1 MLANTRE
8 EIVEVLDA
16 CDAAVERLCEL
27 RFEVLS
33 TPERMAILERL
44 ETVVRRLPVPQH
56 QLLNQL
62 AAVSKEELGDTL
74 RNALADRL
82 RITTSEAGR
91 RIGDAADL
99 GERVSL
105 TGEPLAP
112 RLEATAAA
120 QRRGRIGSGHVNE
133 IRDFVKHLPTEVD
146 AGTREQA
153 EADLAGQAAA
163 MRPDQL
169 KDYALTL
176 LAYLHPDGEFSDD
189 ERARKRGLSLGKQD
203 PDGMSKLTGWI
214 TPALRAAL
222 EAAWAKLAAPGIANP
237 EDHLP
242 HIDEGE
248 PDPEAVRRD
257 TRGTAQRQ
265 HDGLHAGL
273 MALLASGDLGQHHGL
288 PVTIVVTTTLAE
300 LEAGTGTARTG
311 GGSLVPMSDVIRW
324 SGAAHPYLALFDGA
338 TPLALYHTK
347 RLANRAQRLMLYAR
361 DRGCTRPGCTAAAYH
376 TEVHHLTAWH
386 TCLSTHI
393 TNLALACGIHN
404 RLAEHGWTTR
414 TNHRGLI
421 EWLPPAHHDR
431 GQPRV
436 NTIHHPERL
445 FAPDEDN
452 DDP

>member
-1 MLANTRE
+1 
-8 EIVEVLDA
+8 
-16 CDAAVERLCEL
+16 
-27 RFEVLS
+27 
-33 TPERMAILERL
+33 

-91 RIGDAADL
+91 RIADAADL

-153 EADLAGQAAA
+153 EADLAGKAAA

-214 TPALRAAL
+214 
-222 EAAWAKLAAPGIANP
+222 
-237 EDHLP
+237 
-242 HIDEGE
+242 
-248 PDPEAVRRD
+248 
-257 TRGTAQRQ
+257 
-265 HDGLHAGL
+265 
-273 MALLASGDLGQHHGL
+273 
-288 PVTIVVTTTLAE
+288 
-300 LEAGTGTARTG
+300 
-311 GGSLVPMSDVIRW
+311 
-324 SGAAHPYLALFDGA
+324 
-338 TPLALYHTK
+338 
-347 RLANRAQRLMLYAR
+347 
-361 DRGCTRPGCTAAAYH
+361 
-376 TEVHHLTAWH
+376 
-386 TCLSTHI
+386 
-393 TNLALACGIHN
+393 
-404 RLAEHGWTTR
+404 
-414 TNHRGLI
+414 
-421 EWLPPAHHDR
+421 
-431 GQPRV
+431 
-436 NTIHHPERL
+436 
-445 FAPDEDN
+445 
-452 DDP
+452 